1 MLADQIEDFRLPY
14 TRAGRG
20 FQCAWLFPGEGVP
33 GKAERI
39 ALESSHPVCDALG
52 CCHEYILRHVAHQ

>member
-20 FQCAWLFPGEGVP
+20 FQCAWLFPREGVP

-39 ALESSHPVCDALG
+39 VSVLRDLVNDLLG
-52 CCHEYILRHVAHQ
+52 CCHGYILRQVEHQ